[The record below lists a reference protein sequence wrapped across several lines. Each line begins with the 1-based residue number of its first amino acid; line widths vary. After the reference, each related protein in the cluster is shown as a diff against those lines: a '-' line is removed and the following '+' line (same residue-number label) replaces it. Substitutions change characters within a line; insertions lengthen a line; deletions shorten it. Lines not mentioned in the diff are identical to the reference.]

1 MIILLQILINYNYGR
16 KENKSIGFDKYFIF
30 KGVKSIGIS
39 FIKSQID
46 DPKFLRFESFD
57 IQDLTTSINTF
68 QGNRALYVAAGAVY
82 NEQTGF
88 YELNGLTDITEEQMK
103 DIYVKTNPGAQCGVN
118 LGGVFSNLYTRTNIP
133 LNISG
138 GYKNIDAHAAFSGST
153 CEVISLSKLGSGGLF
168 YPSRVSYM
176 FRSCTKLKTII
187 GIIRMDYIQN
197 NESYDFMFYNCPALV
212 TVNLRG
218 VKLNLSLE
226 SCPLLSLQS
235 LSFLII
241 NSSNTSAI
249 TITVHADV
257 YAKIQDE
264 SNTDWHAL
272 LSAAQEKQITFA
284 TA

>member
-1 MIILLQILINYNYGR
+1 
-16 KENKSIGFDKYFIF
+16 
-30 KGVKSIGIS
+30 
-39 FIKSQID
+39 
-46 DPKFLRFESFD
+46 
-57 IQDLTTSINTF
+57 
-68 QGNRALYVAAGAVY
+68 
-82 NEQTGF
+82 
-88 YELNGLTDITEEQMK
+88 MK

-118 LGGVFSNLYTRTNIP
+118 LGGVFYNLYTRTNIP

-138 GYKNIDAHAAFSGST
+138 GYVSINAHAAFSGST

-197 NESYDFMFYNCPALV
+197 NESYDFMFANCPTLV

>member
-1 MIILLQILINYNYGR
+1 
-16 KENKSIGFDKYFIF
+16 
-30 KGVKSIGIS
+30 
-39 FIKSQID
+39 
-46 DPKFLRFESFD
+46 
-57 IQDLTTSINTF
+57 
-68 QGNRALYVAAGAVY
+68 
-82 NEQTGF
+82 
-88 YELNGLTDITEEQMK
+88 MK

-118 LGGVFSNLYTRTNIP
+118 LSGVFSNLYIRTNIP

-138 GYKNIDAHAAFSGST
+138 GYVNINAHAAFSGST

-176 FRSCTKLKTII
+176 FRSCTKLKIII
-187 GIIRMDYIQN
+187 GIIRMDYIRN

-235 LSFLII
+235 LSFLIT

-249 TITVHADV
+249 TITVHADIYV
-257 YAKIQDE
+257 KIQDE
-264 SNTDWHAL
+264 SNTDWHSL